1 MESEFSTLFLCPERA
16 EMSRSAILVFA
27 KPAEPGRV
35 KTRLLGVL
43 SAQQAASVHH
53 ACLEDTVRQVS
64 RLPGCEPCLRV
75 VGPPDIARELAV
87 ALRLDGRW
95 RVGAQRGRDLGE
107 RLQGAFAAAFRAGC
121 GKVVAVGTDTPWMG
135 NRRILQ
141 ALRLLDTA
149 DVVLGPCADG
159 GYYLAGARR
168 LIPQMFQQI
177 PWGRAKVL
185 DTTLCAVRKARAS
198 YRLLPRD
205 FDLDRPEDLDRAAQ
219 VLRGNANR
227 APQLAKWMNR
237 LREEPVNRSSRR
249 RPLGRQRKTQRPGR
263 A

>member
-1 MESEFSTLFLCPERA
+1 
-16 EMSRSAILVFA
+16 MSRSAILVFA

-43 SAQQAASVHH
+43 SAQQAASVHR
-53 ACLEDTVRQVS
+53 ACLEDMVRQVS

-75 VGPPDIARELAV
+75 AGRPDMARELAA

-95 RVGAQRGRDLGE
+95 RVGVQRGRDLGE
-107 RLQGAFAAAFRAGC
+107 RLQEAFAAAFRAGC

-135 NRRILQ
+135 NQRILQ
-141 ALRLLDTA
+141 ALRLLDKT

-168 LIPQMFQQI
+168 LVPQMFQQI
-177 PWGRAKVL
+177 PWGRAQVF
-185 DTTLCAVRKARAS
+185 DTTLRAVQKARAS

-205 FDLDRPEDLDRAAQ
+205 FDLDRPEDLERAAQ
-219 VLRGNANR
+219 VLRRNANR
-227 APQLAKWMNR
+227 APQLAEWVNQ
-237 LREEPVNRSSRR
+237 LREEPVSRSSRR
-249 RPLGRQRKTQRPGR
+249 RPPARRRKTRRPGR